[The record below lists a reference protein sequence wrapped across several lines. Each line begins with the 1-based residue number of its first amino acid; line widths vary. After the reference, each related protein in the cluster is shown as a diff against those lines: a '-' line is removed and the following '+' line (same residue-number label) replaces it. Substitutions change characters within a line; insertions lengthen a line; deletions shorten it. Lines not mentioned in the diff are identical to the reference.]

1 MWPIIQNGVLFI
13 MWQIIQH
20 YGVLFIMW
28 PIIQNGVYCSSCG
41 RSFKMVYCSSCGQ
54 SFKLV
59 YCSSCGQ
66 SFKMASWSHVANQSK
81 SHFVVSHSKW
91 HLVHHDDKIFQ
102 NGHSFA
108 TCILPSKGFLPW
120 HNYLKL
126 RFFPGVEFFSI
137 LYIIGERLRNK
148 QIWCIS
154 ISIHRRR
161 LKTEEKAKVV
171 ADAWGT
177 K

>member
-1 MWPIIQNGVLFI
+1 MENCSSCGQSFKMVFCSSCGQSFK
-13 MWQIIQH
+13 M
-20 YGVLFIMW
+20 
-28 PIIQNGVYCSSCG
+28 VYCSSCG
-41 RSFKMVYCSSCGQ
+41 KSFNIMVYCSSCGQSFKMVYCSSCGQ
-54 SFKLV
+54 SFKLVYCSSCGKSFKMV

-154 ISIHRRR
+154 I
-161 LKTEEKAKVV
+161 EE
-171 ADAWGT
+171 G
-177 K
+177 